1 MVDIRFK
8 VQTATPGAEVD
19 SVEVVADMD
28 AEVVVKV
35 AIKEEEEEETEDSIA
50 RDSRQQLIR

>member
-1 MVDIRFK
+1 M
-8 VQTATPGAEVD
+8 D